1 MNKHIKMVGLDLDGT
16 LLTSKKE
23 LTEHTKRILE
33 KAVVQGC
40 EVLIST
46 GRPVTAIP
54 EELLDFPGIKYAV
67 TTNGARVIKAK
78 TREVVYENLLSIDV
92 AAQVLDIL
100 ADYDN
105 LYEVVIDGQGYT
117 KADYLRNVKEYYES
131 PSMQKYMLTTR
142 VPVENVKEAMFEKQR
157 PVDKV
162 HGIFRNMDHLKQ
174 AIERVKQIPNVA
186 VTGAFSHTLEVN
198 AVGVN
203 KGAAMVKLGELLG
216 IQREDIMA
224 CGDGMN
230 DYEMLREVG
239 FGVAMGNADE
249 RVKAI
254 ADYVTDT
261 NDNEGVAKAFE
272 QFVIK

>member
-1 MNKHIKMVGLDLDGT
+1 MNKHIRMVGLDLDGT

-23 LTEHTKRILE
+23 LTERTKRTLE
-33 KAVVQGC
+33 KAVAQGC

-54 EELLDFPGIKYAV
+54 EELLTFPGIKYAV
-67 TTNGARVIKAK
+67 TTNGARVIKTK
-78 TREVVYENLLSIDV
+78 TRETVYENLLSMDV

-100 ADYDN
+100 ADYDD

-131 PSMQKYMLTTR
+131 PSMQKYMLSTR
-142 VPVENVKEAMFEKQR
+142 VPVENVKETVFEKQR

-162 HGIFRNMDHLKQ
+162 HGIFRNMDHLKE
-174 AIERVKQIPNVA
+174 AIERVKQIPNVE
-186 VTGAFSHTLEVN
+186 VTGAFTHTLEVN
-198 AVGVN
+198 AAGVN
-203 KGAAMVKLGELLG
+203 KGAAMVRLGELLG

-230 DYEMLREVG
+230 DYEMLQEVG
-239 FGVAMGNADE
+239 FGVAMENADE

-261 NDNEGVAKAFE
+261 NDHEGVAKAFE
-272 QFVIK
+272 KFVLR